1 MPSLLVVASL
11 LAALSV
17 ALAVLV
23 ALAERRYRAIRL
35 EIVEREDED
44 AALTAPERA
53 SPIAELVGR
62 LAEEARAE
70 ARSSGHRL
78 LPDGPQALGVRLALI
93 AAAARTLDL
102 QYYTWADDLAG
113 RVLARAALDAAD
125 RGVRVRVIVD
135 DLHARG
141 ARDLIET
148 LAAHPLITVRVF
160 NPALTRRAWLAHW
173 IVDFRRMNRRMHNK
187 ALVADGA
194 AAITGGRN
202 VADSYYG
209 LSSIMNFRD
218 LDVLAVGPA
227 AGALEA
233 SVDRYWNGEFAFPAA
248 AFGIEERA
256 DPNVVAERRTGLDR
270 RIAEAVSATAE
281 QARAGAQTT
290 PTLATAL
297 SGFVWCPSHLLD
309 DPPDAPRVGADRVA
323 RHLARD
329 LDAAHERI
337 EIEAAYFVPGR
348 EGVGRFASL
357 TERGV
362 AIAALTNSFATN
374 DVLAA
379 QAGYAKYRPT
389 LLRAGLEL
397 YEFKPDAPVRTLG
410 SLLGGSLTG
419 SRPGRGK
426 VAGLHTK
433 ALLIDGRRSYVGSF
447 NLDPRSAR
455 DNSEVMLAVEGEA
468 FAERLGAVLA
478 EGRSP
483 DVSYKVTLATD
494 GGTRNVLEGST
505 HRSRERWHEGS
516 RIRTDEPSLT
526 RPAALLAAF
535 VQRLPIERLL

>member
-1 MPSLLVVASL
+1 MPSLPVVASL

-23 ALAERRYRAIRL
+23 ALAERRYRAIRR
-35 EIVEREDED
+35 EIVEREDEE

-62 LAEEARAE
+62 LTNEARAK

-78 LPDGPQALGVRLALI
+78 LPDGPEALGIRLALI

-141 ARDLIET
+141 ARDLIEA

-209 LSSIMNFRD
+209 LSPTMNFRD
-218 LDVLAVGPA
+218 LDVLTVGPA
-227 AGALEA
+227 ARELEA
-233 SVDRYWNGEFAFPAA
+233 SVNRYWNGGFAFPAA

-256 DPNVVAERRTGLDR
+256 APNVVADRRARLDR
-270 RIAEAVSATAE
+270 RIAEAVGATAAR
-281 QARAGAQTT
+281 ARAGAQTT

-297 SGFVWCPSHLLD
+297 SDLVWCPSHLLD
-309 DPPDAPRVGADRVA
+309 DPPP
-323 RHLARD
+323 
-329 LDAAHERI
+329 
-337 EIEAAYFVPGR
+337 
-348 EGVGRFASL
+348 
-357 TERGV
+357 
-362 AIAALTNSFATN
+362 
-374 DVLAA
+374 
-379 QAGYAKYRPT
+379 
-389 LLRAGLEL
+389 
-397 YEFKPDAPVRTLG
+397 
-410 SLLGGSLTG
+410 
-419 SRPGRGK
+419 
-426 VAGLHTK
+426 
-433 ALLIDGRRSYVGSF
+433 
-447 NLDPRSAR
+447 
-455 DNSEVMLAVEGEA
+455 
-468 FAERLGAVLA
+468 
-478 EGRSP
+478 
-483 DVSYKVTLATD
+483 
-494 GGTRNVLEGST
+494 
-505 HRSRERWHEGS
+505 
-516 RIRTDEPSLT
+516 T
-526 RPAALLAAF
+526 RPASA
-535 VQRLPIERLL
+535 PIASHGTSRAI